1 MPFVSVT
8 DSDSNSDFLA
18 ALYPNLTSTSPPFGL
33 DPGRKLR
40 NDDPM
45 SEEEINFPPFQA
57 SAEHDFL
64 ATQEGTWNVRCSY
77 SMGPDSDPMVVEG
90 TEKAEMLGPFWI
102 ASRFEADLLGSP
114 MSGHGSTG
122 YDPVRKVF
130 VATWK
135 DSSNPFLYTF
145 EGFLDENEN
154 TLKLSGEKA
163 SERYAHREAIDLF
176 KQAVS
181 TLDKL
186 PEADEMK
193 RIKEHASS
201 PEFYN

>member
-1 MPFVSVT
+1 
-8 DSDSNSDFLA
+8 
-18 ALYPNLTSTSPPFGL
+18 
-33 DPGRKLR
+33 
-40 NDDPM
+40 M
-45 SEEEINFPPFQA
+45 SEEEINVPPFQA

-145 EGFLDENEN
+145 EGFLDDEQKM
-154 TLKLSGEKA
+154 LKLSGENYDPM
-163 SERYAHREAIDLF
+163 RGVHAIYRSHIEYLSDDE
-176 KQAVS
+176 KRM
-181 TLDKL
+181 TLSVEL
-186 PEADEMK
+186 ADGEINNILEYHYK
-193 RIKEHASS
+193 RA
-201 PEFYN
+201 